1 MITEGIN
8 AFRNK
13 RVLLLQGPLGPF
25 FRRLACDLENIGAK
39 VFKVNFNGG
48 DWFFYPTRAINYRGD
63 LEAWPDFFERL
74 LTELSIDVVFLFGDC
89 RPIHKLAHEI
99 ANRHG
104 VEIGVFE
111 EGYIRPDYI
120 TLERYGVNGNSLIPR
135 NQGYYFNVEPVK
147 NEFEKVGNTFWY
159 AALWAALYYLAGSIL
174 WPCFHRNR
182 HHRPLSFLETWPWV
196 KSVWRKW
203 YYAIREYGIL
213 DRLKGPLA
221 KKFFL
226 VPLQV
231 HYDAQIHIHSKFN
244 SVHDYISE
252 VIASFAAHAPKD
264 TILVLK
270 HHPMDRGYI
279 DYSSLIGK
287 LVCKYCLENRCFYIH
302 DQNLPALLK
311 RTRGVVVINSTVGL
325 SAIHHGAP
333 VKVCGIAIYD
343 IKGLTY
349 QGSLDRF
356 WNESGSFAPNHGLY
370 ERFRSFLIRRTQLN
384 GSFYKRLHLNKMH
397 SGIRWKETN
406 YPEPE
411 NVDRK
416 DPVNIPEICER
427 NLKNKELAFRLI
439 QK

>member
-1 MITEGIN
+1 MIAEGIN

-13 RVLLLQGPLGPF
+13 RILLLQGPLGPF
-25 FRRLACDLENIGAK
+25 FRRLASDLEGVGAE

-48 DWFFYPTRAINYRGD
+48 DWLFYPSKSINYRGGIED
-63 LEAWPDFFERL
+63 WPEFFERL
-74 LTELSIDVVFLFGDC
+74 LTELRIDIVFLFGDC
-89 RPIHKLAHEI
+89 RHIHKQAHEI
-99 ANRHG
+99 ANRRG
-104 VEIGVFE
+104 IEIGVFE
-111 EGYIRPDYI
+111 EGYVRPDYI
-120 TLERYGVNGNSLIPR
+120 TLERYGVNGHSQIPR
-135 NQGYYFNVEPVK
+135 NPGFYFNVEPGK
-147 NEFEKVGNTFWY
+147 NELEKIGNTFWH
-159 AALWAALYYLAGSIL
+159 AALWAILYYLAGSIL
-174 WPCFHRNR
+174 WPCFHRYR
-182 HHRPLSFLETWPWV
+182 HHRPLSFSEVWPWV
-196 KSVWRKW
+196 KSIWRKG
-203 YYAIREYGIL
+203 YYALKEYGISE
-213 DRLKGPLA
+213 RLNGPLA

-244 SVHDYISE
+244 SVDEYISE
-252 VIASFAAHAPKD
+252 VIASFVAYAPKD
-264 TILVLK
+264 TALVLK

-279 DYSSLIGK
+279 DYSSILGR
-287 LVCKYCLENRCFYIH
+287 LVHKHRLNNRCFYIH

-311 RTRGVVVINSTVGL
+311 KTCGVVVINSTVGL

-384 GSFYKRLHLNKMH
+384 GSFYKRLPFNKMRA
-397 SGIRWKETN
+397 GIHWKVMKEDTITGN
-406 YPEPE
+406 
-411 NVDRK
+411 
-416 DPVNIPEICER
+416 PVAVPSLREQ
-427 NLKNKELAFRLI
+427 NLKKEEFVFRLI